1 MAKTL
6 AALVLG
12 AALMAGCQQQTAMID
27 TLPAPTFDG
36 PNTAPARPA
45 PVMVRATPPV
55 APAPPKAEVKPAP
68 FTGIPTAWVPSAAV
82 KPRPW
87 QWIVVHHSDTAGGG
101 AAAFDRFHKDKGW
114 DELGYHFVIGNGTDT
129 ADGQVEVGPR
139 WPKQKWGAHAKTP
152 DNRFNDFG
160 IGICLVGNFDNTHP
174 TAAQMR
180 SLVKLVAYLE
190 KTYHIPSDRVLG
202 HRDTKSTDCPGRY
215 MDVAAVRSGAKQLLA
230 DMGAADEP
238 AVAPT
243 RTASI
248 DLLHSIQQ

>member
-6 AALVLG
+6 AALLLG
-12 AALMAGCQQQTAMID
+12 AALMAGCQQPTAMID
-27 TLPAPTFDG
+27 PLPSPTFD
-36 PNTAPARPA
+36 APTLAPQRPA
-45 PVMVRATPPV
+45 PIMVRAQD
-55 APAPPKAEVKPAP
+55 APPAQARPKLEAKPAP
-68 FTGIPTAWVPSAAV
+68 FTGIPVAWVPPSGV

-139 WPKQKWGAHAKTP
+139 WLKQKWGAHAKTP

-160 IGICLVGNFDNTHP
+160 VGICLVGNFDNTHP

-190 KTYHIPSDRVLG
+190 HTYHISSERVIG

-215 MDVAAVRSGAKQLLA
+215 MDVAAVRHGASQLLA
-230 DMGAADEP
+230 DSEESA
-238 AVAPT
+238 APT

-248 DLLHSIQQ
+248 DLLHAIQQ